1 MSIPA
6 RLDPDELRALLHL
19 RALSGIGDRTLAD
32 LLARHGSAQAAL
44 EAPAAELGARAARE
58 RGSRRVLGR
67 VDQGFRTL
75 ERDGVVVLVRG
86 RAGYPPALEDL
97 YDPPAL
103 LFARGRLELLD
114 RPALAV
120 VGARRPT
127 ADGLA
132 AARLLAGELSRAGLV
147 IVSGMARG
155 IDSAAHEAALANGTI
170 GVLGCGIDVVYPRE
184 EAELFARVASEGL
197 LLSEFLPGEP
207 PQPHNFPRRN
217 RIIAA
222 LSVGVLVVE
231 AADKSGAMI
240 TVDHALDMG
249 REVFAVPGSIV
260 RPTSAGTNRLIQEG
274 ATMVVRAADVIEPLV
289 ASGKISIQ
297 VPAPPAR
304 EAWDTPEPEG
314 LDPSARSLWVAL
326 DLEPRHVD
334 ALAAAAGLSV
344 PEALAGLLE
353 MELRGYAR
361 QVGGMR
367 FVRGEG
373 SGVGS

>member
-1 MSIPA
+1 MTIPA
-6 RLDPDELRALLHL
+6 RLDPEELRALLHL
-19 RALSGIGDRTLAD
+19 RALPGIGDLTLAD
-32 LLARHGSAQAAL
+32 LLTRHGSARAAL
-44 EAPAAELGARAARE
+44 EAPADELGARAARE
-58 RGSRRVLGR
+58 RGSRRALR
-67 VDQGFRTL
+67 WVDRAITTI

-86 RAGYPPALEDL
+86 RAGYPPVLEDL
-97 YDPPAL
+97 YDPPVL
-103 LFARGRLELLD
+103 LFARGHLELLD

-127 ADGLA
+127 ADGVA
-132 AARLLAGELSRAGLV
+132 AARLLAGDLSRAGLV

-155 IDSAAHEAALANGTI
+155 VDGAAHAAALANGTI

-184 EAELFARVASEGL
+184 EARLFARVASEGL

-207 PQPHNFPRRN
+207 PRAHNFPKRN

-249 REVFAVPGSIV
+249 REVFAVPGPIV

-297 VPAPPAR
+297 VPAPPTR
-304 EAWDTPEPEG
+304 EAWETPRPEG
-314 LDPSARSLWVAL
+314 LDPSALPLWEAL

-334 ALAAAAGLSV
+334 TLAAAAGLSV

-367 FVRGEG
+367 FVRGG
-373 SGVGS
+373 IGY